1 MQPTPDRWYN
11 LASLLM
17 VSMMGAAVLTL
28 LPLWVGG
35 LSDQGTFSEKQIGWL
50 AAADVIGIFA
60 SSASAILWV
69 RLVPWKQVTLAGL
82 VLFLIG
88 NLLSLGTTDFTLL
101 MACRILAGV
110 GCGAAYAVALAGLG
124 DHRRPP
130 LAFGLMVTAQVTFG
144 TIGFFA
150 VPRIMEV
157 WQVNGFFHYLNGWL
171 AVTLLLCAICF
182 PRSQRTAAGP
192 QSAGLGPL
200 IHGKSLLVFATTVVY
215 YCGVSAV
222 WAYLE
227 RIGVDMGL
235 AGAEVGDLLGIGFA
249 ISGLGSLAT
258 PLASRLTGRSFALA
272 ISIAFQVGTM
282 AVLMGEHSGNAY
294 LLYATTSIVFQFFW
308 SFTIPLLMDQFNRV
322 DDTGRFIVLCAS
334 AFKVG
339 EIIGPPLAASLIG
352 PFGYAGVLAL
362 GIGSVVLALCM
373 ALVTESRPES
383 AVASV
388 PAAGSL

>member
-1 MQPTPDRWYN
+1 MQPTPDRWTN

-35 LSDQGTFSEKQIGWL
+35 LSDQGNFSETQIGWL

-60 SSASAILWV
+60 SSASAIFWV
-69 RLVPWKQVTLAGL
+69 RRVAWKQVTLAGL
-82 VLFLIG
+82 AVFLIG
-88 NLLSLGTTDFTLL
+88 NLLSLGTSDFIQL
-101 MACRILAGV
+101 MSLRILAGL

-130 LAFGLMVTAQVTFG
+130 LAFGMMVTAQVTFG

-150 VPRIMEV
+150 VPRIMEL

-171 AVTLLLCAICF
+171 AVTLLLCALTF
-182 PRSQRTAAGP
+182 PRSQRGSEAADAVGIL
-192 QSAGLGPL
+192 SLLG
-200 IHGKSLLVFATTVVY
+200 GRSLLVFATTVVY

-235 AGAEVGDLLGIGFA
+235 SGAEVGDLLGIGFA

-258 PLASRLTGRSFALA
+258 PLVARHLGRALSLV
-272 ISIAFQVGTM
+272 ISIAIQVGTM
-282 AVLMGEHSGNAY
+282 SLLIGQHSGDAY
-294 LLYATTSIVFQFFW
+294 LLYAVTSIVFQFFW

-339 EIIGPPLAASLIG
+339 EIIGPPLAASLIQ
-352 PFGYAGVLAL
+352 PFGYAGVLSL
-362 GIGSVVLALCM
+362 GIGSVILALGM
-373 ALVTESRPES
+373 ALVTETRAEEP
-383 AVASV
+383 AGV

>member
-1 MQPTPDRWYN
+1 MQPYPDRWPN

-35 LSDQGTFSEKQIGWL
+35 LSDQGNFTESQVGWL

-60 SSASAILWV
+60 SSASALFWV
-69 RLVPWKQVTLAGL
+69 RQLPWRPVTLAGL
-82 VLFLIG
+82 ALFLGG
-88 NLLSLGTTDFTLL
+88 NLLSLDTDSFTLL
-101 MACRILAGV
+101 MLFRILAGL

-144 TIGFFA
+144 TLGFFA
-150 VPRIMEV
+150 VPRIMEL

-171 AVTLLLCAICF
+171 VATLVACTLAF
-182 PRSQRTAAGP
+182 PVSGRESRAAGP
-192 QSAGLGPL
+192 AILTL
-200 IHGKSLLVFATTVVY
+200 LHRRSLLVFATTVVY

-235 AGAEVGDLLGIGFA
+235 DGARVGDLLGIGFA
-249 ISGLGSLAT
+249 LSGLGSLAT
-258 PLASRLTGRSFALA
+258 PLASRALGRPAALVNTFAVQVATLA
-272 ISIAFQVGTM
+272 L
-282 AVLMGEHSGNAY
+282 LMGQADVNAF
-294 LLYATTSIVFQFFW
+294 LLYAATSIVFQFFW

-339 EIIGPPLAASLIG
+339 EILGPPLAASAIQ
-352 PFGYAGVLAL
+352 PWGYAGVLWL
-362 GIGSVVLALCM
+362 GIGCMVLALAM
-373 ALVTESRPES
+373 ALVTEGWQPSTQAAP
-383 AVASV
+383 V
-388 PAAGSL
+388 PGTP